1 MMRRYTLTEFVKRS
15 QENYLRSKY
24 GTIYK
29 AIFDKKSKRWILTC
43 PSQPKGQW
51 AIAVQD
57 IPEGNRILEFILKNN
72 LERITKVEAFIALI

>member
-1 MMRRYTLTEFVKRS
+1 MIRRYTLTEFVKRS

-29 AIFDKKSKRWILTC
+29 ATFDKKGKQWILEHYFM
-43 PSQPKGQW
+43 PKHQW
-51 AIAVQD
+51 VIAMQD
-57 IPEGNRILEFILKNN
+57 IPEGNRILELVLRNN